1 MYKIGQWYQYRSHPN
16 DFRKCRKADTARIHY
31 SERIVA
37 KIHYYEENYGD
48 YSFKEGNCI
57 PVDISV
63 VAKYL
68 PEGHPDLLKLN
79 NVIEV
84 W

>member
-16 DFRKCRKADTARIHY
+16 DFRKCRKADRTRMYY
-31 SERIVA
+31 SE
-37 KIHYYEENYGD
+37 KIELTKHSYFEDYGYYPFE
-48 YSFKEGNCI
+48 EGNCI

-68 PEGHPDLLKLN
+68 PKGHPDLLKLN
-79 NVIEV
+79 KVIEV

>member
-1 MYKIGQWYQYRSHPN
+1 MYKIGQWYQYKAHPN
-16 DFRKCRKADTARIHY
+16 HFRKCSQETIKDFHY
-31 SERIVA
+31 SEKIVD
-37 KIHYYEENYGD
+37 KIHYYEEDMGNHP
-48 YSFKEGNCI
+48 FKEGNCI

-79 NVIEV
+79 NVIEL